1 MVNDRS
7 RRGAFA
13 WRPLLSFGMVL
24 VLGVMAYRTFVVG
37 SGKRPPVFENS
48 PTLVGALSAQAAA
61 GKGARPILAFAT
73 ADWCGPC
80 QLMKRSTFIEP
91 AVVAFIGAHTTP
103 VYVNIDHDPEAA
115 RMLSAKSIPAT
126 YVIMGDKIVAGFV
139 GLMDAQ
145 TYLANITAAVD
156 LAGNPQELEKL
167 ESGMDRLRK

>member
-24 VLGVMAYRTFVVG
+24 VLGVMAYRTFVMG
-37 SGKRPPVFENS
+37 ASAMPPVFEKS
-48 PTLVGALSAQAAA
+48 PTLAEAIAAQGAA
-61 GKGARPILAFAT
+61 GSGARPILAFAT

-80 QLMKRSTFIEP
+80 QLMKRSTFVEP
-91 AVVAFIGAHTTP
+91 AVVAFIQAHTTP

-156 LAGNPQELEKL
+156 LAGNREELEKL
-167 ESGMDRLRK
+167 GDSVARLRR